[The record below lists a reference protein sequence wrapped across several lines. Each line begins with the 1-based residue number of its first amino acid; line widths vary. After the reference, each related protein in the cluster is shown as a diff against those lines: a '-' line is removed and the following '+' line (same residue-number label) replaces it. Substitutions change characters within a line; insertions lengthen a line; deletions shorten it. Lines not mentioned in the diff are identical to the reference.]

1 MNKIIISTVIPLLT
15 FVIVGLM
22 SFNKPTI
29 AVPLNSDEPNFKST
43 NINYN
48 SKYRVEKNPYEEG
61 EMFYTTIEPPTEV
74 TTIQHKTKSIN
85 YSSNYSNKL
94 NQLDEISKDLIGTP
108 YVWGG
113 TTPYKG
119 MDCSGYTQYVMKQLG
134 YNIPRVS
141 RDQSKYGTLI
151 PRTSLRKGDLLFFDT
166 TNPRDASD
174 IKTPTQELQ
183 YAKQA
188 EEGYKPTNVS
198 HVGIYMGDGVMLH
211 ASSGDGIITYA
222 DLNSTYYKN
231 RFLHARRVIK

>member
-1 MNKIIISTVIPLLT
+1 MKKIIISLVASLVFILA
-15 FVIVGLM
+15 IVGIL
-22 SFNKPTI
+22 KDTEPTI
-29 AVPLNSDEPNFKST
+29 AVPLNSDKPNFKST
-43 NINYN
+43 NINYS
-48 SKYRVEKNPYEEG
+48 SKYRVETNPYEEG
-61 EMFYTTIEPPTEV
+61 ELFFTTIEQTTET
-74 TTIQHKTKSIN
+74 TTIQQNIN
-85 YSSNYSNKL
+85 YNSSYNSKL
-94 NQLDEISKDLIGTP
+94 NSLDEISKDLIGTP

-141 RDQSKYGTLI
+141 RDQSKYGTLVS
-151 PRTSLRKGDLLFFDT
+151 RTSLRKGDLLFFDT

-183 YAKQA
+183 YAQQA
-188 EEGYKPTNVS
+188 EDGYKPTNVS
-198 HVGIYMGDGVMLH
+198 HVGIYMGNGVMLH